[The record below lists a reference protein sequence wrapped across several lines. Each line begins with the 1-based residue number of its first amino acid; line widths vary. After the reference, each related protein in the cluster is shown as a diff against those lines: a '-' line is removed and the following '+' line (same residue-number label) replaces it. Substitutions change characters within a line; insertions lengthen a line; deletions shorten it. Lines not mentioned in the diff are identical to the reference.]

1 MITIY
6 VPKDSAAV
14 SVGADSVASAIA
26 AEAVKRDQAVNIIR
40 NGSRGMF
47 FMEPLVEVVT
57 EKGRMAFGSVTAS
70 DVPSLFDAKFGAH
83 PKALGLTEE
92 IPYLK
97 KQERLIF
104 ARAGLNDPVA
114 VEAYQASGGY
124 KGLAKALGMTGAA
137 IAAEVTESGLRG
149 RGRVSDRHQVEDG
162 A

>member
-26 AEAVKRDQAVNIIR
+26 AEAVKRGQSVNIIR

-47 FMEPLVEVVT
+47 FMEPLVEVAT
-57 EKGRMAFGSVTAS
+57 DKGRVAFGSVTAS

-104 ARAGLNDPVA
+104 ARALATAARFNSTTPYTDSLRI
-114 VEAYQASGGY
+114 SGQVCGILY
-124 KGLAKALGMTGAA
+124 HFSKA
-137 IAAEVTESGLRG
+137 
-149 RGRVSDRHQVEDG
+149 
-162 A
+162 